1 MPSLLRLHATC
12 GVGSQHNSTVMR
24 SKFMLSE
31 IEGVAENEPPSTAV
45 SEDASCEAQVDRTMA
60 MAHLPAAAHVALIG
74 HHTLPLLLA
83 LLRHGCGAVRCL
95 RPGAPSPD
103 CEAVDLAWIVNLQG
117 DGELDEALR
126 AARGRIGLTGRV
138 MVEGKGCACQGGMS
152 SICDHALAAGLDV
165 VSFDH
170 RTNRLMLAARRH
182 VAMAA

>member
-1 MPSLLRLHATC
+1 MLLEMEGA
-12 GVGSQHNSTVMR
+12 
-24 SKFMLSE
+24 SE
-31 IEGVAENEPPSTAV
+31 IEPPSTAV
-45 SEDASCEAQVDRTMA
+45 SDDASCEAQVDRTMA
-60 MAHLPAAAHVALIG
+60 MAHLPATAHVALIG

-126 AARGRIGLTGRV
+126 AARGRIGATGRV
-138 MVEGKGCACQGGMS
+138 MVEGEGCTCRGGLPA
-152 SICDHALAAGLDV
+152 ICDHALAAGLDV

-170 RTNRLMLAARRH
+170 KANRLMLVARCH
-182 VAMAA
+182 LAMAA

>member
-1 MPSLLRLHATC
+1 MSTLLQAA
-12 GVGSQHNSTVMR
+12 
-24 SKFMLSE
+24 
-31 IEGVAENEPPSTAV
+31 AESEPPSTAV
-45 SEDASCEAQVDRTMA
+45 SDDASCEAQVDRTMA

-103 CEAVDLAWIVNLQG
+103 CEAVDLAWIVDLRG

-126 AARGRIGLTGRV
+126 AARGRIGATGRV
-138 MVEGKGCACQGGMS
+138 MVEGTGCTCQGGLS
-152 SICDHALAAGLDV
+152 SIRDHALAAGLDV

-170 RTNRLMLAARRH
+170 KTNRVMLAARRH
-182 VAMAA
+182 LAMAA